1 MIDLFNLSD
10 LNINGLHQTQLDF
23 RMYDFGENDYECAV
37 LCVLVKI
44 KLKMF
49 SRFAMVLEIMQNYL
63 KEEVVKT
70 DAADFRFEN
79 LVN

>member
-1 MIDLFNLSD
+1 MRSFMRACKDQTKNVQQVC
-10 LNINGLHQTQLDF
+10 NGF
-23 RMYDFGENDYECAV
+23 RNH
-37 LCVLVKI
+37 
-44 KLKMF
+44 
-49 SRFAMVLEIMQNYL
+49 L

>member
-1 MIDLFNLSD
+1 
-10 LNINGLHQTQLDF
+10 
-23 RMYDFGENDYECAV
+23 
-37 LCVLVKI
+37 
-44 KLKMF
+44 
-49 SRFAMVLEIMQNYL
+49 MVLEIMQNYL